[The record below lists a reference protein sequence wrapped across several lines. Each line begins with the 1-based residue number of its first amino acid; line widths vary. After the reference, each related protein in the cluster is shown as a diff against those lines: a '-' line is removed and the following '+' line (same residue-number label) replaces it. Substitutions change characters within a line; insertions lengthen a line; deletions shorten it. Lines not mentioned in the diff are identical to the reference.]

1 MASVK
6 NTGLVLVCMVLAT
19 TSLALLTPYE
29 IVNSISLQPG
39 NISSSDSLSKF
50 DFDDDEFTGDAVPVL
65 INTDIAYGNPQ
76 LTGNN
81 FK

>member
-6 NTGLVLVCMVLAT
+6 NTGLVLVCVVLAT

-29 IVNSISLQPG
+29 IVNSISFKTG
-39 NISSSDSLSKF
+39 NTNTYDSLSKF

-65 INTDIAYGNPQ
+65 VNTDIAYVRP
-76 LTGNN
+76 
-81 FK
+81 

>member
-1 MASVK
+1 MVF
-6 NTGLVLVCMVLAT
+6 VVLAT

-29 IVNSISLQPG
+29 IVNSISLETG
-39 NISSSDSLSKF
+39 NTSPSNSLSKY

-65 INTDIAYGNPQ
+65 VNTDKDYEHPY